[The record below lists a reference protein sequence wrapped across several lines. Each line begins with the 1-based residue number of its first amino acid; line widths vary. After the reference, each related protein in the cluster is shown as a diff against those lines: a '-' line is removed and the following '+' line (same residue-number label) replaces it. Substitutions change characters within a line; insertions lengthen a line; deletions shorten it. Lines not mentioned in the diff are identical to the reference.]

1 MRLRLALAALCL
13 VVAGLA
19 LVLARDV
26 WHREKALRDGD
37 ARARVVKVDRHA
49 WEAATLFPGDPAASL
64 LGIGDDV
71 AFRVLY
77 IRAAELA
84 AREPSGERDPQRTQA
99 ESALGR
105 VVGTDIDLVRASQA
119 ANVLGVLLFTDPDDP
134 ENSPAQRALGAL
146 QDAVLLDPGNAVAK
160 GNLELILRQLTT
172 ESPQGRSSPGGGDA
186 GGQGGAGLA
195 PAGRGY

>member
-13 VVAGLA
+13 VAAALAVA
-19 LVLARDV
+19 LARDV
-26 WHREKALRDGD
+26 WHREKAIRDAD

-49 WEAATLFPGDPAASL
+49 WETDALVPGDPAASL
-64 LGIGDDV
+64 LEIDDDV
-71 AFRVLY
+71 AFRALY

-84 AREPSGERDPQRTQA
+84 ASPPSGERDPQRTRA
-99 ESALGR
+99 EDALGS
-105 VVGTDIDLVRASQA
+105 VVRTDSNLVRASQA

-160 GNLELILRQLTT
+160 ANLELILRQLTSQ
-172 ESPQGRSSPGGGDA
+172 SPRGRTSPGGGNQS
-186 GGQGGAGLA
+186 GQGGAGLA